1 MAVDVPPWQKAGG
14 RLEERVMEDPLYTDA
29 SLVAF
34 YDTENDWGMDRSFCA
49 GLAREVDC
57 VLDLGCGTG
66 AFLAGLSN
74 PVRVG
79 VDPAAAMLDVA
90 RARPG
95 SDGAVWIEADA
106 RTLRLGQRFDLIV
119 LTGHAFQVFLTDDD
133 QRAVLATIAAHLAP
147 GGRFIFDSRN
157 PAAREWEEWQPHNSR
172 RWVDHPAHGR
182 VEAWNTASCDEASG
196 VVTYG
201 TYYRLGDGRT
211 LSAQSRIRFTPG
223 TELERRIAQ
232 AGLRVE
238 RWLGDWNGG
247 AAEEASPEFIPLGGL
262 APPA

>member
-1 MAVDVPPWQKAGG
+1 
-14 RLEERVMEDPLYTDA
+14 MEDPLYTDA

-34 YDTENDWGMDRSFCA
+34 YDAENDWGMDRSFCA
-49 GLAREVDC
+49 DLARDVDS

-79 VDPAAAMLDVA
+79 VDPAAAMLDIA

-95 SDGAVWIEADA
+95 TEGAQWIAADA
-106 RTLRLGQRFDLIV
+106 RTLRLSRQFDLIV

-133 QRAVLATIAAHLAP
+133 QHAALTTLAAHLAP

-157 PAAREWEEWQPHNSR
+157 PAVREWEEWQPHNSR
-172 RWVDHPAHGR
+172 REFDHPAHGR
-182 VEAWNTASCDEASG
+182 VEAWNTALSEGTSG
-196 VVTYG
+196 IVSYG

-211 LSAQSRIRFTPG
+211 LSAQSRIRFTPQI
-223 TELERRIAQ
+223 ELERRIAE

-247 AAEEASPEFIPLGGL
+247 PVEAASPEFIPLGGL